1 LYPKYDK
8 NNYDMRGRC
17 PFLDGNKCSVR
28 GKWWIQPRICR
39 QFKFLGE
46 PCVYWRR
53 THPELVTVWLM
64 WEKLVDFD
72 RGNINAVRNFD
83 YK

>member
-1 LYPKYDK
+1 
-8 NNYDMRGRC
+8 
-17 PFLDGNKCSVR
+17 
-28 GKWWIQPRICR
+28 
-39 QFKFLGE
+39 LGE

-53 THPELVTVWLM
+53 NHSGLVIKYLI